1 MELWRSQSGAK
12 RTTER
17 ERAETSTTRRVLAE
31 QPQLIHF
38 APKKK
43 SRSPKLFN
51 LPDKRVFEAIVLEF
65 LSDRTILVN
74 VERAYHTL
82 IGVL

>member
-38 APKKK
+38 VPKKNQNYK
-43 SRSPKLFN
+43 GQSNKYESLPCSRAL
-51 LPDKRVFEAIVLEF
+51 
-65 LSDRTILVN
+65 LVALAS
-74 VERAYHTL
+74 RAML
-82 IGVL
+82 VALA